1 MRANQITSPNLQQN
15 QLFLIFLSFSPH
27 FYPFVFSRYKFF
39 LLVFI
44 LSYLQAIFLLHV
56 DTQFLFENKKNSV
69 SFQYVIPIVFLLCS
83 VSMTTNMPSPGLCC
97 FFVGVFLFVRCGEG
111 LVGWAFFKEANL
123 TSLATEALLEQ
134 RTTNGY
140 F

>member
-1 MRANQITSPNLQQN
+1 M
-15 QLFLIFLSFSPH
+15 
-27 FYPFVFSRYKFF
+27 
-39 LLVFI
+39 
-44 LSYLQAIFLLHV
+44 HV

-83 VSMTTNMPSPGLCC
+83 LSMTINMPSPGLCC
-97 FFVGVFLFVRCGEG
+97 FFVGVFLFVHCGEG